1 MRLIDA
7 DELLE
12 SISKRIKS
20 KRSTMEI
27 VRDIIPMID
36 AQPTAYDV
44 DEVLH
49 QIRVFYPQNDLIPDT
64 PQALGYL
71 ICCSEQYRRLYGIIK
86 RGGINENFDK

>member
-12 SISKRIKS
+12 TVSKRIKS

-49 QIRVFYPQNDLIPDT
+49 QIRVFRQQVDVLHCSTQEIYNLIYCD
-64 PQALGYL
+64 
-71 ICCSEQYRRLYGIIK
+71 EQYRRLYGIIK
-86 RGGINENFDK
+86 RGGIDENFNK